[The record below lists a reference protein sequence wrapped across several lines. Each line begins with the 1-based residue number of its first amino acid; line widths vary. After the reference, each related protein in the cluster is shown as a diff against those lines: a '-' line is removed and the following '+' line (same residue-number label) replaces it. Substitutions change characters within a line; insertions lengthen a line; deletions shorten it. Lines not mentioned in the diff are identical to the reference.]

1 MKYTLYY
8 IHDPMCSWCYAF
20 KPTLNEIKNSL
31 DKDYK
36 FINIVGGLAKHTQ
49 EPMPKDMQEMIEN
62 IWYQIE
68 NEVGTKFN
76 HNFWRVCTP
85 RRSTYEACK
94 AVIIARQYNK
104 EEQMIEAIQEAY
116 YQKALNPSNWETL
129 ISLAQELNIPKEEFE
144 EKIKSNKAQTLLEED
159 LNLRRKLK
167 VRVFPTLLLKYKK
180 EIYPINIQYNEPLKM
195 LKQIKDLTSNIY
207 F

>member
-49 EPMPKDMQEMIEN
+49 ETMPKDMQEMIEN